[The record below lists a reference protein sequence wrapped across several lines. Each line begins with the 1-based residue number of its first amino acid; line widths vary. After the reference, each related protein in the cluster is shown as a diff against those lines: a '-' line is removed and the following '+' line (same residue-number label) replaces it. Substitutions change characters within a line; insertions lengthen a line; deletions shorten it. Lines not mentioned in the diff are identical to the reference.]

1 MMFRR
6 VKGFSLVELMIV
18 VAIIGILIA
27 VLLPEL
33 GDMATRAR
41 ISTAQSSMNGVRDAI
56 VRFQAQESRK
66 CENLDWLVPRY
77 LTENKRDPW
86 GNQYSIVP
94 TDGIIMSN
102 GPDGKVAGDVMDPVN
117 RDNLIV
123 SYLPP
128 LAISDAAQSG
138 DVNGNGL
145 LDNGDV
151 ITIYFSK
158 TPKFPAQAKAS
169 GADFQFKS
177 GYDNNLTSLITFTV
191 GDSSSNDTG
200 KGATGDP
207 VAGCIG
213 SLTLQEPATGV
224 TAGTLNGIY
233 NFVSLLVGRNS
244 GAGCKS
250 FEADIYVR
258 MADASINPPWAA
270 TCYSDS
276 RHNLAVQSKSN
287 TKMRRPGEY

>member
-1 MMFRR
+1 MSHKIR
-6 VKGFSLVELMIV
+6 GFSLVELMIV

-66 CENLDWLVPRY
+66 CETLDWLVPRY

-86 GNQYSIVP
+86 GNQYSILP

-102 GPDGKVAGDVMDPVN
+102 GPDGKVSMDIMDPAN

-128 LAISDAAQSG
+128 LAIYDAAQSG
-138 DVNGNGL
+138 DVNGNGQ

-158 TPKFPAQAKAS
+158 TPKYPMKAAVN
-169 GADFQFKS
+169 GADFQFKGS
-177 GYDNNLTSLITFTV
+177 YDNTSAATVTFTT
-191 GDSSSNDTG
+191 GDSSTNDTG
-200 KGATGDP
+200 KDPTGQP
-207 VAGCIG
+207 MAGCIG
-213 SLTLQEPATGV
+213 SLTLQEPATGID
-224 TAGTLNGIY
+224 AGTLDGHY
-233 NFVSLLVGRNS
+233 NFVSLLVGRNN
-244 GAGCKS
+244 GAGCRS

-258 MADASINPPWAA
+258 MNDASINPPW
-270 TCYSDS
+270 TCCSYSDS

-287 TKMRRPGEY
+287 TRMRRPGEY